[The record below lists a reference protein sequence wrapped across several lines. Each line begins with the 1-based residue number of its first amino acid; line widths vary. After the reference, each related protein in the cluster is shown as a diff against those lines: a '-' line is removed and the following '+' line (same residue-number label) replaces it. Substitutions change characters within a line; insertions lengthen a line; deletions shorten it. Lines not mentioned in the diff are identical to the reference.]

1 MFTYQVIC
9 KPFKDNLVNMLC
21 VLNEGIL
28 FVISIIQI
36 IFIVNLD
43 DVKTIDMTGWIM
55 ISMVMCMIII
65 DFLIIIVYSFYIRC
79 NKR

>member
-9 KPFKDNLVNMLC
+9 KPFKDNLVNILC

-55 ISMVMCMIII
+55 IAMVMCMILI
-65 DFLIIIVYSFYIRC
+65 DFSIIIVYSLYAKC
-79 NKR
+79 KKC

>member
-9 KPFKDNLVNMLC
+9 KPFKNNLVNVLC

-43 DVKTIDMTGWIM
+43 DVQTIDMTGWVM

-65 DFLIIIVYSFYIRC
+65 DFSIIIVYSFYVRC
-79 NKR
+79 KKC